1 MAPGVLITAVL
12 FWTGFYVLLSTILS
26 ISQASNKGLLLV
38 YLRLIV
44 PICCLFCILTIGQAV
59 SNEIRIFVGFNFLL
73 SILIMVGRYQFIRA
87 VIEGETYR
95 ADRNALEII
104 PLILGVLGYV
114 FIQISLN
121 FKVESPLEIKGI
133 GATSFQTVVEI
144 PFMKLIYV
152 LMLNIDIFLTVSQ
165 GILMSEY
172 KVLGQFADRIRKI
185 HLFSMIGIIGRVL
198 VYGGAIILDYTMHS
212 MGVLLALA
220 VLALVIIQLL
230 LLDTDEFPKLTK
242 EIKETA
248 TAEERTWSDL
258 TKGLQTHQW
267 YLEFN
272 LKFHEV
278 AERLDIS
285 PARLRKSIQA
295 HSDLNFTEL
304 INVHRID
311 YLMDL
316 KDQFDLNEIPIDEL
330 ARRCGFKSRVTL
342 YRATIKWLNVTP
354 SHASDFE
361 GKFNLHKHLIK

>member
-1 MAPGVLITAVL
+1 
-12 FWTGFYVLLSTILS
+12 
-26 ISQASNKGLLLV
+26 
-38 YLRLIV
+38 
-44 PICCLFCILTIGQAV
+44 
-59 SNEIRIFVGFNFLL
+59 
-73 SILIMVGRYQFIRA
+73 MVGRYQFIRA

-95 ADRNALEII
+95 AYRNALEII

-152 LMLNIDIFLTVSQ
+152 LILNIDIFLTLSQ

-258 TKGLQTHQW
+258 IKGLQTHQW
-267 YLEFN
+267 YLDFN

-330 ARRCGFKSRVTL
+330 ARRCGFKSRVSL

>member
-1 MAPGVLITAVL
+1 
-12 FWTGFYVLLSTILS
+12 
-26 ISQASNKGLLLV
+26 
-38 YLRLIV
+38 
-44 PICCLFCILTIGQAV
+44 
-59 SNEIRIFVGFNFLL
+59 
-73 SILIMVGRYQFIRA
+73 MVGRYQFIRA

-95 ADRNALEII
+95 AYRNALEII

-152 LMLNIDIFLTVSQ
+152 LILNIDIFLTLSQ

-258 TKGLQTHQW
+258 IKGLQTHQW
-267 YLEFN
+267 YLDFN

-361 GKFNLHKHLIK
+361 GKFNLHKYLIK